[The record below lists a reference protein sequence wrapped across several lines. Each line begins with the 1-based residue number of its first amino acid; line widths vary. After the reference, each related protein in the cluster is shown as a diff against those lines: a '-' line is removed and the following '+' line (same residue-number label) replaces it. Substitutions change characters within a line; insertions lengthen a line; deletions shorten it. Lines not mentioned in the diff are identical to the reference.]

1 MHRDE
6 FHLTKMK
13 NYKQMNASEKL
24 VNQNNNDK
32 FICVGLDTDFDK
44 LPSHIKSSGNPVLNF
59 NKAIIDSTSEYCAAY
74 KINFAFYEKDG
85 EEGLKILSATINY
98 IPSNILIIADA
109 KRGDIGNTSRMYAKA
124 MFEHYNCDAVTLNP
138 LMGRDSLEPFLDY
151 SDKLNFILA
160 LTSNKGANDFEKL
173 KLDNGMFLYQQI
185 IEKVKEW
192 NLNNNCGIV
201 FGATNSEELKENI
214 NSFETLPVLLPGI
227 GAQGGS
233 LEDLLNSFNTA
244 NRKSFLI
251 NVSRGI
257 IYKSNG
263 EDFAEK
269 ARAEILRL
277 NNEIVKMLN
286 L

>member
-1 MHRDE
+1 MR
-6 FHLTKMK
+6 
-13 NYKQMNASEKL
+13 NYKQMNALEKL

-32 FICVGLDTDFDK
+32 FICVGLDTDLDK
-44 LPSHIKSSGNPVLNF
+44 LPLHIKSSANLMLNF

-85 EEGLKILSATINY
+85 EEGLKVLSETINY

-109 KRGDIGNTSRMYAKA
+109 KRGDIGNTSRMYAKSV
-124 MFEHYNCDAVTLNP
+124 FEHYNCDAVTLNP
-138 LMGRDSLEPFLDY
+138 LMGKDSLEPFLDY

-173 KLDNGMFLYQQI
+173 KLDNGKFLYQQI
-185 IEKVKEW
+185 IKKVKEW
-192 NLNNNCGIV
+192 NLNSNCGIV

-233 LEDLLNSFNTA
+233 LEDVVNSFKSV

-257 IYKSNG
+257 IYKSSG

-269 ARAEILRL
+269 AREEILSL
-277 NNEIVKMLN
+277 NNKIDKILK